1 MIQRLPARRRFTST
15 SLALA
20 ALLAAVPTAQA
31 AGSNMPWEAPLQQIL
46 ELIAQATGR
55 KFIYVPVPF
64 FLLAI
69 AGALFGWLPFAPI
82 TYDQVKLLR
91 KDNVVKAGPDA
102 ASVETIAELGITPT
116 AAEAVVPAY
125 LVVYRPTG
133 QYFER
138 EGV

>member
-1 MIQRLPARRRFTST
+1 MSATLLTPSPLPSQTQSA
-15 SLALA
+15 
-20 ALLAAVPTAQA
+20 AAVFMSSVGRPIFT
-31 AGSNMPWEAPLQQIL
+31 LQQIL
-46 ELIAQATGR
+46 ELIAQLTGR

-64 FLLAI
+64 FMLSI

-91 KDNVVKAGPDA
+91 KDNVVKGGPDA
-102 ASVETIAELGITPT
+102 GTVETLAELGISPT
-116 AAEAVVPAY
+116 SAEAVVPSY